1 MYGSSFVVS
10 SSACVGGV
18 LPSARL
24 VSFVSFGARLV
35 CQAIRPSAR
44 LACTCPVP
52 LRWLLPLLNSPY
64 TPLPPS
70 YRGHRPHL
78 LHSQILTVPGQP
90 PARHVGHVIDSGDA
104 VTLSLLARLT
114 CLIGNLPSAR
124 LSSPSR
130 LLSLLPPL
138 VFLHHVCPRPSCLC
152 LDLCPRDPSVPR
164 GTRSGRVH
172 RHPRHSRQGAAR
184 RDERRRACLRRS
196 ASRGCARSRSL
207 PLGPLLG

>member
-1 MYGSSFVVS
+1 MTCCSQCTSSSSVDPSMYGS
-10 SSACVGGV
+10 CV

-24 VSFVSFGARLV
+24 ASPASFLCRSFLSVLCSCVRRFALPLV
-35 CQAIRPSAR
+35 LPVRAQFPSAG
-44 LACTCPVP
+44 CP
-52 LRWLLPLLNSPY
+52 PLLNSSY

-90 PARHVGHVIDSGDA
+90 PARRVGHVIDSGNA

-184 RDERRRACLRRS
+184 RDE
-196 ASRGCARSRSL
+196 
-207 PLGPLLG
+207 

>member
-1 MYGSSFVVS
+1 MYVFFIGRPFNVWLLVRGVVFSVCVVRSSLRSSCVARVV
-10 SSACVGGV
+10 
-18 LPSARL
+18 L

-52 LRWLLPLLNSPY
+52 LRWLLPLFNSSY

-90 PARHVGHVIDSGDA
+90 PARRVGHVIDSGNA

-130 LLSLLPPL
+130 LLLLLPPL
-138 VFLHHVCPRPSCLC
+138 IFLHHVCPRPSCLC
-152 LDLCPRDPSVPR
+152 LYLCSRDPSIPR

-184 RDERRRACLRRS
+184 RYE
-196 ASRGCARSRSL
+196 
-207 PLGPLLG
+207 